1 MTQNE
6 EGGESVKIIP
16 ELTQLLELV
25 GKYIKIVFT
34 IVVHFQKCK

>member
-6 EGGESVKIIP
+6 GGKTVKIIP
-16 ELTQLLELV
+16 GLTQLLELA

-34 IVVHFQKCK
+34 IVVHFKKCK